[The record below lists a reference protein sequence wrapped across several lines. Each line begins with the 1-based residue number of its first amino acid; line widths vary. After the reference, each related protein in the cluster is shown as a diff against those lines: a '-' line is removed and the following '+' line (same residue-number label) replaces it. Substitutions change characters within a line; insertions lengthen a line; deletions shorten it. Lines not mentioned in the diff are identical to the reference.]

1 MVIKGILVISV
12 GDRVDGVLILVGLQ
26 EHLSSDEPLLLQDV
40 IRDHA
45 FLCLCTD
52 WGLNFFI
59 FNWFIDHF
67 LLFIILLLRFVGL
80 LSIAFLVRFSCIV
93 RNLDLLII

>member
-1 MVIKGILVISV
+1 MVIKRILVISV
-12 GDRVDGVLILVGLQ
+12 GNRVDGVLILVGLQ

-59 FNWFIDHF
+59 FNWFINNF
-67 LLFIILLLRFVGL
+67 LLFIILLFRVVGL
-80 LSIAFLVRFSCIV
+80 LGIAFLVRFSCIV
-93 RNLDLLII
+93 RNLDLLFI